1 MMANSAKDPLWRAK
15 VSHEGL
21 VNPAHKE
28 VLEDVCTSCHA
39 AAGNKNAHH
48 QGMSLYTLD
57 DLENDPLGL
66 DGVQCTVC
74 HQITDESMGN
84 YSGTFNIGTSK
95 TIWGPYIDPFSNP
108 MINNTGYTPAHG
120 DHINS
125 SLLCAS
131 CHTRHASSGGSWIL
145 VFPILPGGSQVQ
157 PVQHDQGCARLFYAA
172 CFRNPN
178 IDRRA

>member
-1 MMANSAKDPLWRAK
+1 MVNDQGQSVAIVNDWRSTMTANSAKDPLWRAK

-48 QGMSLYTLD
+48 QGMSLYTIS

-84 YSGTFNIGTSK
+84 YSGTFEIGTSK
-95 TIWGPYIDPFSNP
+95 TIWGPYTNPFGNP
-108 MINNTGYTPAHG
+108 MINNTG
-120 DHINS
+120 
-125 SLLCAS
+125 
-131 CHTRHASSGGSWIL
+131 
-145 VFPILPGGSQVQ
+145 
-157 PVQHDQGCARLFYAA
+157 
-172 CFRNPN
+172 
-178 IDRRA
+178 